1 MSPQVEHTDVGAY
14 ALGLLEEPD
23 RRAFAAHLAGCPSC
37 TAELAEL
44 SGMAVILDGIEP
56 VGDDRGTRTGPVPA
70 TVIDMVRRE
79 RAADRRT
86 RRGTLVTAVAAAVA
100 LVSGGVVAGA
110 AIGGDRVAV
119 PITHPGHDDSERGP
133 AEEFYHRGTPVAGD
147 GAPGVSGGLVLEA
160 KEWGTHAAMEL
171 KGIKG
176 PLECELVAVSETGE
190 RKVIAGWSVPTK
202 GYGVPTYPEPLYIHG
217 GTALPTA
224 DIDRFEVI
232 ANDGRTLITFEV

>member
-44 SGMAVILDGIEP
+44 SGMAAMLDGVEP
-56 VGDDRGTRTGPVPA
+56 VGDDRDTRADAVPA

-79 RAADRRT
+79 RIADRRT
-86 RRGTLVTAVAAAVA
+86 RRGTLVMAAAAAVA
-100 LVSGGVVAGA
+100 LVSGGIVAGA
-110 AIGGDRVAV
+110 AIGGDRVTA
-119 PITHPGHDDSERGP
+119 PITHPGHDSEQGP
-133 AEEFYHRGTPVAGD
+133 AEEFYHRGTPVAGR
-147 GAPGVSGGLVLEA
+147 GAPGVSGGLVLET

-176 PLECELVAVSETGE
+176 PLECELIAVSGTGE
-190 RKVIAGWSVPTK
+190 RKVIAGWSVPDK

-217 GTALPTA
+217 GTALPAA